1 MQHINTQEPNSKLS
15 QKILEDFC
23 VAAVEAIKTQY
34 GREYGFANEN
44 EKKRA
49 AVFSELHIDGLEGLP
64 TNNLI
69 AEIFLFIKFKAKTIR
84 KSLNLINS
92 DNFKLKK
99 LLKGLGIW

>member
-64 TNNLI
+64 TNNLT
-69 AEIFLFIKFKAKTIR
+69 AEIFLFIKFKQKP
-84 KSLNLINS
+84 
-92 DNFKLKK
+92 
-99 LLKGLGIW
+99 

>member
-23 VAAVEAIKTQY
+23 LAAVEAIKTQY

-69 AEIFLFIKFKAKTIR
+69 AEISCLSSSSKNHKKEPE
-84 KSLNLINS
+84 LNQ
-92 DNFKLKK
+92 
-99 LLKGLGIW
+99 